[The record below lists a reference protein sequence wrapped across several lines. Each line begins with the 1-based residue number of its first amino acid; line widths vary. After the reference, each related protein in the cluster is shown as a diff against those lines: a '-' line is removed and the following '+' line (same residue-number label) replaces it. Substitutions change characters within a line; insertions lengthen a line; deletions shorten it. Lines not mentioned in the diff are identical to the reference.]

1 MKHLNLVALGAVALF
16 LGVGTGCNNIEDE
29 MPIAQHQS
37 QGRITNPEEI
47 ARYLSS
53 LRLPSST
60 MQGEEGRSSELRSLG
75 EPTPIGG
82 EIIES
87 REPGMQDGVPGYWV
101 ITKRRYQASHLFNEA
116 VVLDPTAD
124 ILYPGCVL
132 RGSSIED
139 GTYAALSDVKVGDVT
154 FSISKVLESGELASA
169 TTKTVNNIRMSD
181 YRTAFNE
188 WAQLNYQKGAV
199 TSMHSVESVSSS
211 AEAKAKLGA
220 TFKHEA
226 FDIAG
231 NFGFDFNS
239 DNNHILAKFIQK
251 QYTVT
256 MDIPK
261 TPTIFAE
268 VDPQYIRDVQP
279 VYISNITYGRM
290 IFMSIDTKHS
300 LAEVRTALKLAV
312 QAFNINGDLEQSYRK
327 VLEDSKINVSVIG
340 GRTASQNLALTDG
353 WKGFQEYMTSSQEM
367 HDLTPISFSLRY
379 AADNSIARLVSKQQ
393 YDIVSK
399 SFVKEFR
406 ELHLVTS
413 LSGLRGTEGGRL
425 RETGWEFEVYGN
437 GWATY
442 GNGERTELF
451 SLGRRNYI
459 NVRKGTNF
467 TPVQGSNTEL
477 VIRKPEGMSFDEFMH
492 TRVRFY
498 THLRDYDARLIARN
512 DKDYGESYQEF
523 SVADLIAMQKSG
535 EDSFD
540 VVSNGSGVRME
551 TKFKVV
557 DAYYR

>member
-1 MKHLNLVALGAVALF
+1 MKHLNVVVLGAMALF
-16 LGVGTGCNNIEDE
+16 LGMGTGCNKLEDE
-29 MPIAQHQS
+29 MPVAQQQAS
-37 QGRITNPEEI
+37 ERITNPNEI

-53 LRLPSST
+53 LRLPSAT
-60 MQGEEGRSSELRSLG
+60 TQGQEGASSELRSLG
-75 EPTPIGG
+75 EPMPVGN
-82 EIIES
+82 EIEES

-116 VVLDPTAD
+116 VVLDPTSD

-139 GTYAALSDVKVGDVT
+139 GTYAALSDVKVGDIT
-154 FSISKVLESGELASA
+154 FSISKVLESGESA
-169 TTKTVNNIRMSD
+169 VSTTKTVRNIRMSD
-181 YRTAFNE
+181 YRQAFNE

-199 TSMHSVESVSSS
+199 TSMHSIESVSSS

-226 FDIAG
+226 FDISG

-256 MDIPK
+256 TDIPK
-261 TPTIFAE
+261 TPTIFEE
-268 VDPQYIRDVQP
+268 VDPRYIREVQP

-312 QAFNINGDLEQSYRK
+312 QAFNINSELDQSYRK
-327 VLEDSKINVSVIG
+327 VLEDSKINVTVIG
-340 GRTASQNLALTDG
+340 GNTASQNLALTDG
-353 WKGFQEYMTSSQEM
+353 WKGFKEYMTSSQEM
-367 HDLTPISFSLRY
+367 HDLTPVSFSLRY
-379 AADNSIARLVSKQQ
+379 AADNSIARLVSKQH

-399 SFVKEFR
+399 SFVREFK
-406 ELHLVTS
+406 ELHLVMS
-413 LSGLRGTEGGRL
+413 LDGLRGTEGGRR

-437 GWATY
+437 GWATH
-442 GNGERTELF
+442 GNGVRTELF
-451 SLGRRNYI
+451 SFGRRNYV
-459 NVRKGTNF
+459 NVRKGNNF
-467 TPVQGSNTEL
+467 TSVHGSNGEL
-477 VIRKPEGMSFDEFMH
+477 VIRKPEGMSFDDFMR

-498 THLRDYDARLIARN
+498 THLRDYDARIIARN
-512 DKDYGESYQEF
+512 DKDYGEGYQEY
-523 SVADLIAMQKSG
+523 SVADLIAMQKGG
-535 EDSFD
+535 EDRFD

-551 TKFKVV
+551 AKFRIV
-557 DAYYR
+557 DIYYR